1 MATKK
6 LKTLTTSTRKKSSI
20 SPLTSSSPRLA
31 ASKVSKKTAKSKA
44 AKEKAK
50 ELERRKELFALAHK
64 MFGMVYED
72 YQQGKFHRIL

>member
-6 LKTLTTSTRKKSSI
+6 LKTHTTSARKKSS
-20 SPLTSSSPRLA
+20 LTSSRSKKA
-31 ASKVSKKTAKSKA
+31 ASKATKSKA
-44 AKEKAK
+44 AKKKAD
-50 ELERRKELFALAHK
+50 ELKRRKELGLLAHK